1 MGKVGDQLTMANEI
15 DRSHFVRVVT
25 LLGLCSILILMLV
38 YLPIPFIPIWQSEFH
53 VTMNVA
59 DWTSSAYGFA
69 YAIGNIFW
77 GTLSDSVRRVRV
89 LYIGLFML
97 AVMTGLVAMSPSLAL
112 LIVFR
117 VLEGAVAAS
126 FPAVAIAYIGDVL
139 APRYRAIA
147 TSVVSCGFL
156 LASICGQ
163 IYGNLM
169 TTGRGWHAAFLWLA
183 VAYALLGAGAAFLLP
198 KGTRPPTQVSI
209 ASTYMRT
216 FRLFRQIP
224 LTLAWVA
231 TVPVLLSFIG
241 MYSGLDALLSAS
253 YRSDTSQLVEI
264 QLLGAPGILLSLV
277 AGYFIRRYGGK
288 WVFMG
293 GLLIACFGVVM
304 EAASH
309 PMGLLT
315 FASVVFVFGLS
326 SAVPGIITLVGQL
339 GHEAR
344 GSATAVYAFFTFIGA
359 SLGPLLETSVVAS
372 FGVRV
377 FFLVL
382 AGLLL
387 LNVLLTGLGIRY
399 PSSNRVESV
408 KPHAQA
414 RREA

>member
-1 MGKVGDQLTMANEI
+1 
-15 DRSHFVRVVT
+15 
-25 LLGLCSILILMLV
+25 MLV
-38 YLPIPFIPIWQSEFH
+38 YLPIPFIPMWQSEFH
-53 VTMNVA
+53 VTMNMA

-69 YAIGNIFW
+69 YAIGNVFW
-77 GTLSDSVRRVRV
+77 GTLSDRVRRVRI
-89 LYIGLFML
+89 LYLGLFML
-97 AVMTGLVAMSPSLAL
+97 AVTTGLVAVSPSLAL

-156 LASICGQ
+156 LASIGGQ
-163 IYGNLM
+163 IYGSLM
-169 TTGRGWHAAFLWLA
+169 SASWGWHAAFLWLA
-183 VAYALLGAGAAFLLP
+183 GAYALLGAGVAFLLP
-198 KGTRPPTQVSI
+198 KGTRPSTQTSI
-209 ASTYMRT
+209 ASTYIRT
-216 FRLFRQIP
+216 FRLFRHIP

-241 MYSGLDALLSAS
+241 MYSGLDDLLSTS
-253 YRSDTSQLVEI
+253 YRSDTSQLIEV
-264 QLLGAPGILLSLV
+264 QLLGAPGIVLSLV
-277 AGYFIRRYGGK
+277 AGYVIRHYGGK
-288 WVFMG
+288 RVFMG
-293 GLLIACFGVVM
+293 GLLVACLGLVM

-309 PMGLLT
+309 SLGLLT
-315 FASVVFVFGLS
+315 FSSVVFVFGLS

-372 FGVRV
+372 SGVRA

-382 AGLLL
+382 SGILL
-387 LNVLLTGLGIRY
+387 LNVLLTGLSIRY
-399 PSSNRVESV
+399 PSSNRVEIV
-408 KPHAQA
+408 NTQAQEK
-414 RREA
+414 REA